1 MVMAAND
8 IPGGMRSSARG
19 KTLRALIV
27 DDSEVDAMLLT
38 HELRRGG
45 YELVSV
51 RVDTAPAMKAALE
64 SQTWDVVIS
73 DYSMPQFSAPAALE
87 VMKESELDLPFLI
100 VSGTIGEERAVSA
113 LLQGAHDFISKEN
126 LARLIPAIE
135 RGLREAEI
143 RRARRE
149 AEAALRESE
158 ARYRQL
164 FETNP
169 LPLWVYDLE
178 TLAFLA
184 VNEAAVRHY
193 GYSQDEFLRMTIKD
207 IRPPEDIP
215 ALLDDVAQTTAGLS
229 ETESWRHRKKDGTL
243 IDVEITAHDI
253 QFGSRPARLI
263 LANDVTERKRAEERF
278 RGLLESAPDAMVIVN
293 QEQKIVLSNA
303 QTQKL
308 FGYTAEE
315 LVNQPVDILVP
326 ERFRHIHPD
335 HQRNYLADPRARSM
349 GIGME
354 LYGLR
359 KEGVEFPVEV
369 SLSPLE
375 TNEGIL
381 VSSAIRDITER
392 KRSEESLRLYN
403 QRLTTLHT
411 IDRNILSAQ
420 SPETIAQFVL
430 DSIVA
435 QMPVWGAGIFIL
447 DLDAG
452 EAEVVA
458 SYQRDQ
464 KPWPVGARVSMK
476 DFPEADIQALQED
489 KIQVVGEVLDL
500 PTTSAGMREQYAIG
514 VRSYVIVP
522 LNAQGRLIG
531 SLNLSSQQPHAF
543 TPEQIEMSGEVAD
556 QLAIAIQQ
564 ARFSEQIQRH
574 AAELEQHV
582 LERTAELQ
590 SAKERVE
597 AILNNSSDA
606 IVLASFD
613 GVVQQVNPAFNRLF
627 GYPNGEAFGE
637 SLLALVSPDDVD
649 VLLAALS
656 AVVNTAKPSRVE
668 ITGRHQDATLFDAD
682 VVLAAVLQDSKVHGI
697 VCGWR
702 DISERKGMEQE
713 LRQALEKEKELNELK
728 SRFSSMV
735 SHEFRTPLAVILS
748 STGLL
753 ERYSQRMTEEKK
765 QEHLAQIQTQ
775 VQRLVGLLDD
785 VLTLSRAETIDISV
799 TAETLDLNAL
809 CTDIVRE
816 IQQTTAKHQINFS
829 VSGQPQ
835 SVSMDA
841 KLIRQ
846 AITNLLT
853 NAVKYS
859 PDGGTVTI
867 DLGYEESNIRIR
879 IQDEGI
885 GIPEADQKRLFE
897 RFHRAQNVGNIS
909 GTGLGLAIVKRAV
922 EAHGGSI
929 SVESATGVGTTFTLH
944 IPIQPGGEGGEG

>member
-1 MVMAAND
+1 MLLGAGAVAPPARIRFSRGFLTISIWDYTYNIGRLGRKARVSILRLNFMEMATSD
-8 IPGGMRSSARG
+8 VPGGMRSSAQG

-45 YELVSV
+45 YEVVSA
-51 RVDTAPAMKAALE
+51 RVDNPPAMKAALE
-64 SQTWDVVIS
+64 SRTWDVVIS
-73 DYSMPQFSAPAALE
+73 DYSMPQFSAPAALDA
-87 VMKESELDLPFLI
+87 VKERNLDLPFLI

-135 RGLREAEI
+135 RGLREAEV

-164 FETNP
+164 FATNP
-169 LPLWVYDLE
+169 LPLWVFDLE

-184 VNEAAVRHY
+184 VNDAAIRHY

-207 IRPPEDIP
+207 IRPAEDVP
-215 ALLDDVAQTTAGLS
+215 ALLDDLAQATAGLS
-229 ETESWRHRKKDGTL
+229 ETQSWRHRKKDGTL

-253 QFGSRPARLI
+253 QFGARPARLV
-263 LANDVTERKRAEERF
+263 LANDVTERKRA
-278 RGLLESAPDAMVIVN
+278 
-293 QEQKIVLSNA
+293 
-303 QTQKL
+303 
-308 FGYTAEE
+308 
-315 LVNQPVDILVP
+315 
-326 ERFRHIHPD
+326 
-335 HQRNYLADPRARSM
+335 
-349 GIGME
+349 
-354 LYGLR
+354 
-359 KEGVEFPVEV
+359 
-369 SLSPLE
+369 
-375 TNEGIL
+375 
-381 VSSAIRDITER
+381 
-392 KRSEESLRLYN
+392 EESLRLYN

-411 IDRNILSAQ
+411 IDRNILAAQ
-420 SPETIAQFVL
+420 SPEKIAQFVL
-430 DSIVA
+430 DSIVS
-435 QMPVWGAGIFIL
+435 QMSVWSAGITIV

-452 EAEVVA
+452 EAEVIA

-464 KPWPVGARVSMK
+464 KPWPVGARVLLK
-476 DFPEADIQALQED
+476 DFPEADIQGLQED
-489 KIQVVGEVLDL
+489 KIQVVDEVLDL
-500 PTTSAGMREQYAIG
+500 PTLSAGMRAEYAAG
-514 VRSYVIVP
+514 VRSYIVVP

-531 SLNLSSQQPHAF
+531 SLNLSSDQPYAF
-543 TPEQIEMSGEVAD
+543 TREQIEMSGEVAD

-574 AAELEQHV
+574 AAELEQRV
-582 LERTAELQ
+582 IERTSELQ

-613 GVVQQVNPAFNRLF
+613 GVMQQVNPAFNRLF
-627 GYPNGEAFGE
+627 GYPNGEAFGQ
-637 SLLALVSPDDVD
+637 SLLTLVSPDDVD
-649 VLLAALS
+649 ILLAALS

-668 ITGRHQDATLFDAD
+668 ITGRSQDGALFDAD
-682 VVLAAVLQDSKVHGI
+682 VVLAAVLQNSKVHGI

-702 DISERKGMEQE
+702 DISERKQMEQE
-713 LRQALEKEKELNELK
+713 LRAALEKEKELNEFK

-735 SHEFRTPLAVILS
+735 SHEFRTPLAVILT

-765 QEHLAQIQTQ
+765 QEHLTQIQTQ

-785 VLTLSRAETIDISV
+785 VLILSRAETIDISL

-816 IQQTTAKHQINFS
+816 IQQTTAKHQINFTI
-829 VSGQPQ
+829 SGQPQ
-835 SVSMDA
+835 PVSMDA

-859 PDGGTVTI
+859 PDGGAVT
-867 DLGYEESNIRIR
+867 LNLVYEEPNVGIR

-885 GIPEADQKRLFE
+885 GIPEADQKHLFE

-929 SVESATGVGTTFTLH
+929 GVESTTGVGTTFTLH
-944 IPIQPGGEGGEG
+944 LPMQPAGGGGDG

>member
-8 IPGGMRSSARG
+8 VPGGMRSSANG
-19 KTLRALIV
+19 KKLRALIV

-45 YELVSV
+45 YELTSV

-64 SQTWDVVIS
+64 NQTWDVVIS
-73 DYSMPQFSAPAALE
+73 DYSMPQFSAPDALE
-87 VMKESELDLPFLI
+87 VVKALDLDVPFLI

-126 LARLIPAIE
+126 LSRLIPAIE
-135 RGLREAEI
+135 RGLRDAEV

-164 FETNP
+164 FASNP

-178 TLAFLA
+178 TLMILA

-207 IRPPEDIP
+207 IRPAEDVP
-215 ALLDDVAQTTAGLS
+215 ALLDVIAQATAGFS
-229 ETESWRHRKKDGTL
+229 ETERWRHWKKDGTL
-243 IDVEITAHDI
+243 IDVEVTAHDI
-253 QFGSRPARLI
+253 QFGARAARLV
-263 LANDVTERKRAEERF
+263 LANDVTERKRAEE
-278 RGLLESAPDAMVIVN
+278 
-293 QEQKIVLSNA
+293 
-303 QTQKL
+303 
-308 FGYTAEE
+308 
-315 LVNQPVDILVP
+315 
-326 ERFRHIHPD
+326 
-335 HQRNYLADPRARSM
+335 
-349 GIGME
+349 
-354 LYGLR
+354 
-359 KEGVEFPVEV
+359 
-369 SLSPLE
+369 
-375 TNEGIL
+375 
-381 VSSAIRDITER
+381 
-392 KRSEESLRLYN
+392 SLRLYY
-403 QRLTTLHT
+403 QRLTTLHA
-411 IDRNILSAQ
+411 IDRNILAAQ

-430 DSIVA
+430 DSIVS
-435 QMPVWGAGIFIL
+435 QMAVIWGAGIFIL

-452 EAEVVA
+452 EAEVIA

-464 KPWPVGARVSMK
+464 QPWPIGTRVSLK
-476 DFPEADIQALQED
+476 DFPETDIQALQAGN
-489 KIQVVGEVLDL
+489 IQGVDEVLDVRTL
-500 PTTSAGMREQYAIG
+500 SAGMRAEYEKG
-514 VRSYVIVP
+514 VRSFVIVP
-522 LNAQGRLIG
+522 LSAQGKLIG
-531 SLNLSSQQPHAF
+531 LLNLSSDQPHAF
-543 TPEQIEMSGEVAD
+543 SPEQIEMFDEAAD

-564 ARFSEQIQRH
+564 ARFLEQIQRH

-582 LERTAELQ
+582 EERTAELQ

-627 GYPNGEAFGE
+627 GYPNGEAFGQ
-637 SLLALVSPDDVD
+637 SLLSLVSDGDVD

-656 AVVNTAKPSRVE
+656 AVINTTKPSRVE
-668 ITGRHQDATLFDAD
+668 ISARPQDGTLFDAD
-682 VVLAAVLQDSKVHGI
+682 VVLAAVLQDSKVHGV

-702 DISERKGMEQE
+702 DISQRKQMEQE
-713 LRQALEKEKELNELK
+713 LRAALEKEKELNELK

-753 ERYSQRMTEEKK
+753 ERYSQRMTEDKK
-765 QEHLAQIQTQ
+765 QEHLTQIQTQ

-785 VLTLSRAETIDISV
+785 VLTLSRAETIDILV
-799 TAETLDLNAL
+799 TAETLDLNGL
-809 CTDIVRE
+809 CMDIVRD
-816 IQQTTAKHQINFS
+816 IQQTTTKHQINFTI
-829 VSGQPQ
+829 SGQPQ
-835 SVSMDA
+835 TVSMDV

-867 DLGYEESNIRIR
+867 DLAYEEPNVRIR
-879 IQDEGI
+879 IQDQGI

-929 SVESATGVGTTFTLH
+929 GVESAAGAGTTFTLH